1 MQKKNVLVVVILFVL
16 TAVLYYSMFSFLGAE
31 DFSSE
36 EDSSVI
42 FFSVSVALAL
52 IVTLGSLLFTFIVSL
67 FYRKTDEM
75 KQNFY
80 NKKFLIV
87 FLIGWILTVLMSM
100 TLGISA

>member
-16 TAVLYYSMFSFLGAE
+16 TAVLYGALFSLMDSGE
-31 DFSSE
+31 FSSE

-42 FFSVSVALAL
+42 FFSISIVLAL

-67 FYRKTDEM
+67 FYRKTNEL
-75 KQNFY
+75 KQDFY

-87 FLIGWILTVLMSM
+87 FLIGWVLSILMSM
-100 TLGISA
+100 SAGISA